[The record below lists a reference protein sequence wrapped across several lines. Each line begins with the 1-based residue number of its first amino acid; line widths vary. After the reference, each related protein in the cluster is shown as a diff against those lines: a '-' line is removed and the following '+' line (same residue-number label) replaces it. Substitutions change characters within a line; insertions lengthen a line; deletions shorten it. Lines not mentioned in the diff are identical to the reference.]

1 MNRTILAT
9 AGAAGLIVAALAA
22 LAVDVLLHDLDDIA
36 AMPDWEV
43 GL

>member
-1 MNRTILAT
+1 MSRAILAT
-9 AGAAGLIVAALAA
+9 GAAGLIVATLAA
-22 LAVDVLLHDLDDIA
+22 LAVDALLHDLDDIA